1 MKRSWWVFQPSQKSS
16 TSSLRSPQPLRY
28 SVMGYC
34 HLMAKLVQ
42 VLLSNALQQLQ
53 APRLRQSYL
62 LNQGHL
68 LSCAPWGDQ
77 GNAPRCSWLC
87 VCFGVVTA
95 PWDSVILWRFMSKFY
110 IFCTFIIVVP
120 NEESSTC
127 RKTVLAKQLLLPV
140 GRSCKAATV

>member
-16 TSSLRSPQPLRY
+16 TSSSRSPQPLRY

-53 APRLRQSYL
+53 APRLRQSHL

-77 GNAPRCSWLC
+77 GKAYTMFLAMC
-87 VCFGVVTA
+87 VFWGSDCPMRQCYPLKVYVQ
-95 PWDSVILWRFMSKFY
+95 VLH
-110 IFCTFIIVVP
+110 FCTFIFVVP